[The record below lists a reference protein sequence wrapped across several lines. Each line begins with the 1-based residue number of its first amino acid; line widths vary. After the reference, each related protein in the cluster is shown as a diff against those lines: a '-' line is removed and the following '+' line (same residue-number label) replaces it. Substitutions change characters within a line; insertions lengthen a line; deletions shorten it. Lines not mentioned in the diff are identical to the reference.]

1 MFYIGNQPSTI
12 IPPGTVSKPGLAIAG
27 DTNTGIY
34 SPAVDTIAFSEGGV
48 EAMRIDSAGR
58 VGIGT
63 SAPDALLNVVANTAT
78 DAVRITQTGAGNALV
93 VEDAANP
100 DSTPFIVTTSGQ
112 VIVGN
117 VNALGASGATPN
129 VQVLGSTYAAVAVAQ
144 MRFVNSGSGGVD
156 QGAANHVFVRARG
169 TTASP
174 TTVAS
179 GDELGAVS
187 FQGRETSNVV
197 EAARISAFV
206 DGTPGSL
213 DMPGR
218 LVFATTP
225 DGTNSPTERM
235 RIDSAGNVGIGT
247 TAPGALLNVVANTAT
262 DAFRITQTGTGNAL
276 VVEDAANPDST
287 PFVVDASGQ
296 VIQGYTA
303 NITSASFQANGANT
317 FSGVRWNSGTQT
329 GTAIILGRSRSA
341 TIGTNS
347 IVLTGDNLGA
357 INFSGDDGAAFIRAA
372 SISADVD
379 LTPGTNDMPGRLVF
393 STTADGAAA
402 PTERMRIT
410 STGNVGIGTTAPG
423 ALLNV
428 VANTATDA
436 VRITQ
441 TGAGNALVVEDAANP
456 DSTPFV
462 VTADGNVAIGTTA
475 ATAKLDVVG
484 TANLRSFE
492 ITATD
497 NVCDQNFDANF
508 IDYNVSGTDALT
520 ASKNHTAFRVDVDST
535 ASGGTTVNEHLLRG
549 VYATVDVGA
558 AGVSQTVI
566 GSQSVS
572 RTLNT
577 TGTVSDMY
585 GAFNGANVD
594 PGVGGTVS
602 TAYGSIN
609 QAYAG
614 GAGTI
619 GTIYGSRNEAVVE
632 SSATAGV
639 TNAFG
644 TFNEIEIDGNTLTN
658 AYATQSVI
666 NSDGGVTTNGFL
678 YRGEYSISAPGTVT
692 NAWGLHLS
700 GSTKNY
706 VAGQIQADAGT
717 AAAPTFSQFTDT
729 NTGIFFPAADT
740 IAFAEGGV
748 ESMRIDS
755 AGNVGIGT
763 SAPTAML
770 DINSN
775 TLRLRTAKTP
785 ASATATGN
793 AGDIAWDADYIYVC
807 TATNTW
813 KRTALST
820 W

>member
-187 FQGRETSNVV
+187 FQGRETSTVV

-247 TAPGALLNVVANTAT
+247 TAPTALLNVVANTAT
-262 DAFRITQTGTGNAL
+262 DAL
-276 VVEDAANPDST
+276 
-287 PFVVDASGQ
+287 
-296 VIQGYTA
+296 
-303 NITSASFQANGANT
+303 
-317 FSGVRWNSGTQT
+317 
-329 GTAIILGRSRSA
+329 
-341 TIGTNS
+341 
-347 IVLTGDNLGA
+347 
-357 INFSGDDGAAFIRAA
+357 
-372 SISADVD
+372 
-379 LTPGTNDMPGRLVF
+379 
-393 STTADGAAA
+393 
-402 PTERMRIT
+402 
-410 STGNVGIGTTAPG
+410 
-423 ALLNV
+423 
-428 VANTATDA
+428 
-436 VRITQ
+436 RITQ
-441 TGAGNALVVEDAANP
+441 TGAGNALVVEDSANP

-462 VTADGNVAIGTTA
+462 VNTQGRVIQGATQAYPVNLAGNFTPQFQIHGASANTPAIGYEVANWATTTGSGAFLFAKSRGGVIGTHAIVSNGDGLGETNYYGSDGTDFILGARIAGFVDGVPGTNDMPCAIAFSTRPAGDTLTRERMRITSTGNVAIGSPSA
-475 ATAKLDVVG
+475 GVVARLDVIG
-484 TANLRSFE
+484 PSNLQSLRTLS
-492 ITATD
+492 TD
-497 NVCDQNFDANF
+497 NICDQNFDANL

-520 ASKNHTAFRVDVDST
+520 SSKNHAAFRVDVDST
-535 ASGGTTVNEHLLRG
+535 ASGGTTVNEHILRG
-549 VYATVDVGA
+549 VYTTIDVGA
-558 AGVSQTVI
+558 AGVSQSI
-566 GSQSVS
+566 LGSQSVI

-577 TGTVSDMY
+577 TGTVNDMY

-602 TAYGSIN
+602 TAFGSIN

-632 SSATAGV
+632 GTATAGV
-639 TNAFG
+639 TNAYG
-644 TFNEIEIDGNTLTN
+644 SFNEVEIDGNTLAN
-658 AYATQSVI
+658 AYATYSVV
-666 NSDGGVTTNGFL
+666 NSDGGVTTNAYL
-678 YRGEYSISAPGTVT
+678 YRGEYQISAPGTVT
-692 NAWGLHLS
+692 NAWGLYLE

-729 NTGIFFPAADT
+729 NTGIFFPSADT
-740 IAFAEGGV
+740 IAFAEGGA
-748 ESMRIDS
+748 ESMRITS

-763 SAPTAML
+763 TAPTAML
-770 DINSN
+770 DVNSN

-785 ASATATGN
+785 ASAADTGN